1 MAKGS
6 VKLDGKTGLYYYVV
20 DVGKDGIRKQKKKR
34 GFKRQ
39 KDAYAA
45 MTEVLNQANKGE
57 YIEPSKI
64 KFTDYMLD
72 VWIQEKE
79 QNKHMSRLTAESY
92 RSTITNHISPFFKEK
107 VLGEVNSNDIKKFV
121 SYIRQKKTKK
131 NKEFAESYVQRIF
144 DIVVYSLNYAV
155 KGELIKVNPTNK
167 IDRPKRIKRK
177 LSIWTVEQIQ
187 SFLDSLKDSK
197 HYIVFY
203 LAIHTGMRKGEILGL
218 PWRNVDYKNKCIMIT
233 QTLERDGK
241 RIKQGA
247 KTSSGVR
254 LLDISDDVV
263 EVLKKQHEKIKLEK
277 ELAGDMYIDNDL
289 VCCTDIGN
297 PISPTN
303 IFKIMKKKIG
313 KLGLPYIRFHDL
325 RHTSASLMLSI
336 GIHPKVVSE
345 RLGHSSVVLT
355 LDTYSHLLKSIQSD
369 AAIGLS
375 NLLSKKEEAKPL
387 EIEEEFCDQKRDQK
401 SEV

>member
-6 VKLDGKTGLYYYVV
+6 VKLDQKTGKYYYVV
-20 DVGKDGIRKQKKKR
+20 DVAQEGEPRNQKKKR

-45 MTEVLNQANKGE
+45 MTELLAQVNKGE

-92 RSTITNHISPFFKEK
+92 RSTIINHISPFFNDKA
-107 VLGEVNSNDIKKFV
+107 LGEVNSNDIKKFV
-121 SYIRQKKTKK
+121 SYIRKKKTKK

-155 KGELIKVNPTNK
+155 KGEMIKVNPTNK
-167 IDRPKRIKRK
+167 IDRPKRVKRK

-187 SFLDSLKDSK
+187 SFLDSLKDSR

-203 LAIHTGMRKGEILGL
+203 LAVHTGMRQGEILGL
-218 PWRNVDYKNKCIMIT
+218 PWSNVDFQNNVITVT
-233 QTLERDGK
+233 QTLEHDGK

-254 LLDISDDVV
+254 PIAVSDEVI
-263 EVLKKQHEKIKLEK
+263 EVLQRQYEKVCLEK
-277 ELAGDMYIDNDL
+277 DLAGKMYEDNDL
-289 VCCTDIGN
+289 VCCTEIGRPLLSAN
-297 PISPTN
+297 L
-303 IFKIMKKKIG
+303 FKKMKKKIG
-313 KLGLPYIRFHDL
+313 ELGLPYIRFHDL

-355 LDTYSHLLKSIQSD
+355 LDTYSHLLKNIQSD
-369 AAIGLS
+369 AADGLS
-375 NLLSKKEEAKPL
+375 NLLNKDKEPEL
-387 EIEEEFCDQKRDQK
+387 VEIEENSCDQQCDHKD
-401 SEV
+401 